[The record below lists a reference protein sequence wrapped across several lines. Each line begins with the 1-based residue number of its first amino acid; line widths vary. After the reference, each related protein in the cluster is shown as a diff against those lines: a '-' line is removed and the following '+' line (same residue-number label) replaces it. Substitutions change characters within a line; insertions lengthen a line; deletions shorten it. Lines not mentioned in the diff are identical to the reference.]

1 MIQSGEHQ
9 ERVAIVTGG
18 SGGIGKAIVSRLLSE
33 GTKVCV
39 LDTDAQPWTGRDHSV
54 ANVRSITFV
63 EVDVSKEDDVHKA
76 FEGVGSRDGRI
87 DYLVCC
93 AAVFPRRSFLDLG
106 IEEWKKTLD
115 VNLTGTFLC
124 CRSALRY
131 MREQEF
137 GRIVL
142 FSSMLA
148 RTGSVNGGHYAASK
162 GGILGL
168 ARTLALEVAC
178 ENIRVNTVSPGITDT
193 PQPRAFLSAADIE
206 TKKAQIPLG
215 RIGHVDD
222 MVETCLFLLSDE
234 SSYFT
239 GQDIRVNGG
248 SPLW

>member
-1 MIQSGEHQ
+1 MLLEG
-9 ERVAIVTGG
+9 A
-18 SGGIGKAIVSRLLSE
+18 AALASRLLSE
-33 GTKVCV
+33 GAKVYV
-39 LDTDAQPWTGRDHSV
+39 LDVDAGPWSSRGDS
-54 ANVRSITFV
+54 AADVRSITFV
-63 EVDVSKEDDVHKA
+63 EVHVSKENDVHKA
-76 FEGVGSRDGRI
+76 FEAVASRDGRI

-131 MREQEF
+131 MRAQEF

-148 RTGSVNGGHYAASK
+148 RTGSIKGHYAGSK

-168 ARTLALEVAC
+168 ARTLALEVAH

-193 PQPRAFLSAADIE
+193 AEPRAFLLAADIE

-215 RIGHVDD
+215 RIGRVDD

-248 SPLW
+248 APLW

>member
-1 MIQSGEHQ
+1 MLLEG
-9 ERVAIVTGG
+9 A
-18 SGGIGKAIVSRLLSE
+18 AALASRLLSE
-33 GTKVCV
+33 GAKVYV
-39 LDTDAQPWTGRDHSV
+39 LDVDAGPWSSRGDS
-54 ANVRSITFV
+54 AADVRSITFV
-63 EVDVSKEDDVHKA
+63 EVHVSKENDVHKA
-76 FEGVGSRDGRI
+76 FEAVASRDGRI

-131 MREQEF
+131 MRAQEF
-137 GRIVL
+137 GCIVL

-148 RTGSVNGGHYAASK
+148 RTGSIKGHYAASK

-168 ARTLALEVAC
+168 ARTLALEVAH

-193 PQPRAFLSAADIE
+193 AEPRAFLCRHRNEKGPNPAGSNR
-206 TKKAQIPLG
+206 P
-215 RIGHVDD
+215 RVDD

-239 GQDIRVNGG
+239 GQDIRVNGEA
-248 SPLW
+248 PLW